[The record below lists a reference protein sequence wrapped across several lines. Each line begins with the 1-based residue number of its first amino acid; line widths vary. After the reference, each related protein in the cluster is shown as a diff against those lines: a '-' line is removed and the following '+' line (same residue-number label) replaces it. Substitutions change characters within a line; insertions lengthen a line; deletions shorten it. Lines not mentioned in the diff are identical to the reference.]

1 MMQGNIIKYVAD
13 MLFPRLCVVCG
24 RALNDGEKHVC
35 LECMDEL
42 PLTGYHLVDFNPV
55 EQLFAGKVPVEHAT
69 GYFFYERGSRHA
81 AILHSIKYHNNP
93 HLGEWLARHQ
103 AEELKAAGWL
113 GGDIAAVVPVPL
125 HRSKLAA
132 RGYNQSEYIA
142 RGMAAVAG
150 CDVEPLV
157 KAVKRHGTQTHKG
170 QYERQLNIAG
180 VFEATSRAGLFAGK
194 HVLLV
199 DDVITTGATLLSCA
213 EALRQAVPDIRISI
227 ATLAVARLQ

>member
-93 HLGEWLARHQ
+93 HLGEWLAGRFA
-103 AEELKAAGWL
+103 AELEAVGWF
-113 GGDIAAVVPVPL
+113 GDVEAVVPVPL

-132 RGYNQSEYIA
+132 RGYNQSEYVA
-142 RGMAAVAG
+142 RGLASVAG
-150 CDVEPLV
+150 CRVERLV
-157 KAVKRHGTQTHKG
+157 KAVKRHETQTHKG

-180 VFEATSRAGLFAGK
+180 VFRATQWAGDFAGK
-194 HVLLV
+194 HILLV
-199 DDVITTGATLLSCA
+199 DDVVTTGATLLSCA
-213 EALRQAVPDIRISI
+213 EALKHAVPDIRISI